1 MSGTP
6 TCSQTAITAANIA
19 KTRTIGTD
27 VYTNQIFTIGLL
39 GGVTS
44 GDLPTVTTTLNAIQ
58 NSGYY
63 STSSPS
69 NLLAI
74 YNQIFAK
81 LSWTAKNLTVT
92 ETIPSGFTISSIT
105 KNKGTVT
112 PVGQVI
118 TWNVD
123 FLNPETITLN
133 YTLTP
138 PSDGSLCGTK
148 TVSASTLNYTNS
160 SCLADSKTVT
170 TPEVTIPCLTLG
182 ASSKIDVTCF
192 GTSTGSVT
200 AGTVTNSVGTVNYSW
215 KNASNTVVGT
225 TATVNN
231 LPTGTYTLT
240 ITDNCFSKS
249 NSVTILEPASAL
261 TVIKTSQTDVL
272 CFGTSIGA
280 IDITASGG
288 TGAYT
293 YDWADIT
300 GTSNIEDRTG
310 LAAGTYTV
318 TVKDANGCVRL
329 HYR

>member
-1 MSGTP
+1 MDP
-6 TCSQTAITAANIA
+6 
-19 KTRTIGTD
+19 
-27 VYTNQIFTIGLL
+27 
-39 GGVTS
+39 
-44 GDLPTVTTTLNAIQ
+44 
-58 NSGYY
+58 
-63 STSSPS
+63 
-69 NLLAI
+69 
-74 YNQIFAK
+74 FA
-81 LSWTAKNLTVT
+81 
-92 ETIPSGFTISSIT
+92 E
-105 KNKGTVT
+105 
-112 PVGQVI
+112 
-118 TWNVD
+118 
-123 FLNPETITLN
+123 
-133 YTLTP
+133 
-138 PSDGSLCGTK
+138 TK

-249 NSVTILEPASAL
+249 NSVTILEPTSAL
-261 TVIKTSQTDVL
+261 TIVKTSQTDVL

-300 GTSNIEDRTG
+300 DTSNIEDRTG

-318 TVKDANGCVRL
+318 TVKDANGCSTAPLSVTILEPASAVTVVKNSQTDVLCFGTSTGAINITASGGTVAYTYDWADITGTSNIEDRTGL
-329 HYR
+329 AAGTYIVTVKDANGCSTRSIIGNHPRTSISCNCRKNFTNRCSMFWYINRCNQYYSIWWNWGVYL